1 MTTSRINNMEKQFF
15 LSKLRLHFNLREPNG
30 HQPTPVYGVVC
41 FHGRQHRYPTGVK
54 VNPAY
59 WDRKSQTALIQPQM
73 SALCLRNNH
82 VCNRRLDQLREFFDQ
97 LKKDIELNPE
107 CLDHLPALLSKL
119 FYGA

>member
-1 MTTSRINNMEKQFF
+1 MEKQFF

-59 WDRKSQTALIQPQM
+59 WDRKNQTALIQPQM

-82 VCNRRLDQLREFFDQ
+82 LCNRRLDQLREFFDQ

-107 CLDHLPALLSKL
+107 CLDHLPALLSKR